1 MIGDPVVTWL
11 PSAADSRH
19 AKINSCHMIRDA
31 DRLRRDGQCRVY
43 SRRRREE
50 GSIHNK
56 QVAMVEGS
64 AELVQNSLARVA
76 TEADRSALMRN
87 GESSHVLLDVDS
99 ETNLFHQRGSP
110 VRQALVPSH
119 VVLGVVKPDRVAL
132 QDHAVFGVR
141 QVRNWA
147 SISAWP

>member
-1 MIGDPVVTWL
+1 MTRIRGVVRSDLFDGGQIDLTGERLKPMIGDPVVTWL

-19 AKINSCHMIRDA
+19 AKIISCHMIRAA
-31 DRLRRDGQCRVY
+31 DRVRTDGQCRVY

-64 AELVQNSLARVA
+64 AELVQSSLARVA

-99 ETNLFHQRGSP
+99 ETDL
-110 VRQALVPSH
+110 
-119 VVLGVVKPDRVAL
+119 
-132 QDHAVFGVR
+132 
-141 QVRNWA
+141 
-147 SISAWP
+147 